1 MVNTK
6 LSSKILAGI
15 YPIFSHL
22 FQFKNLFFMV
32 LFISSYPLYAQGNNT
47 IISIGGDHNYPP
59 YEFLNDQGEPDGY
72 NTELTKAIAEVMGIR
87 VRIKLDS
94 WDYMKKQLEEG
105 NIDLLQG
112 ISYSKERAKIFG
124 FTPPHSIV
132 HQSVFARKGAT
143 RVTNINDLTDK
154 WVLVQNNGIMF
165 EQLVAANANI
175 HFVKTDTHAAALR
188 LLASGQYDYAFVANL
203 PGLYLGQ
210 ELSLSNIE
218 PVGNPLPPQIY
229 GYAAL
234 KDKKELLALFS
245 EGLAILKNT
254 GKQQEI
260 YNKWFGPL
268 TEKKFDWETIGLMA
282 AGLSILLTVII
293 GGVVIWN
300 RSLTKQVAR
309 RTQKL
314 ALQQQQLIQADKMAS
329 LGILVSGVAHEI
341 NNPTGLLLLNLPV
354 LKETFDDLEEILE
367 DHYDTQ
373 GDFYVAGLSYSRMR
387 EEIPLMLKDMLEGT
401 QHIRRIVDDLR
412 DFARQE
418 PLDLLKII
426 NFNHV
431 VMTAIRLTDNTI
443 RSSTQNFSV
452 NYIGDIPRIKGNAQ
466 RLQQVCI
473 NLIVNACQAL
483 TSIDQRIAIT
493 TSYDNET
500 KMVCLLVE
508 DNGKGIEEKHLSRL
522 TDPFF
527 TTKREQGGTGLGLS
541 ISSSIIEEHG
551 GRLTFKSISDQGT
564 KVRFY
569 LPIAEEK

>member
-1 MVNTK
+1 
-6 LSSKILAGI
+6 
-15 YPIFSHL
+15 
-22 FQFKNLFFMV
+22 MV
-32 LFISSYPLYAQGNNT
+32 LFISSCPLYAQGNNT

-105 NIDLLQG
+105 KIDLLQG
-112 ISYSKERAKIFG
+112 ISYSKERANIFG

-564 KVRFY
+564 KVRLY